1 MRKYTMQQAH
11 KYLTSG
17 ALMRAG
23 FLSVITLLCF
33 FSSLMMAQDIFPGWV
48 LSAKAARWLYGTVIF
63 TVVLYEIGIGA
74 VPYRLRVL
82 CRLVVSAIYV
92 LAGSS
97 YWKEHRIDLED
108 GACALATEYF
118 QKFNSHLK
126 TSVSIWRGKE
136 EFLGLALAFWGL
148 AILFMLMM
156 IAQLLCRRGV
166 LLLLPAAVFVAE
178 LTIGYIPQWKGM
190 ALFFTA
196 LLFVQADGGNDKKA
210 LRVHIDGQQRYR
222 QAWYVPWLS
231 PICLAGISVMIL
243 FGSHMLSNATENR
256 LLAAAPNVQAFQ
268 KKIEK
273 HFSDLWL
280 GYFTPRQEQVN
291 NQTPHYTG
299 KEMLRIT
306 ASRRPAEDVL
316 LKGFCGTDYENGSW
330 YCDKQ
335 KFSDV
340 CAIAGY
346 GEETAARE
354 LLQAQYDLY
363 AQGAE
368 RIMMQY
374 AFGGRFMTMKTGE
387 NTRTDYTV
395 EHTGVR
401 SRYLFAPYAIDH
413 NPDPN
418 EQKRGIFQNKN
429 QTNEQLVSDVA
440 VHKSFWQDTYT
451 FHGWDHFTG
460 GIDTDTVLQEDKKQ
474 VFQWYGRFAKKVY
487 LNTSDRIPSVNEYLG
502 EMMDGQESYRLDEL
516 ARWDL
521 NAQANINWMM
531 LLQLQEQSDFMGDAY
546 VQNLMRLQTALIVSA
561 TLKKYQTYSM
571 ELDPLPEGE
580 DPVRYFLMQSRKGYC
595 VHFASAAVLLLRELG
610 VPARYASGYVV
621 RLREFKQKGDVF
633 TASVKDS
640 NAHAWV
646 EIYLEQIGWIPIDVT
661 PGTAIQPQRA
671 EDGSVQK
678 AEDADAD
685 EQDTQT
691 DVTDTAADT
700 DTQTQ
705 PDTDDTQTQPD
716 ENQTSAQDQ
725 ENRLWVRYRFVF
737 AAVVVLTGILAV
749 FMLCRSLLRLYD
761 RTPLREIHAGKYR
774 TAVKRINGRIYVR
787 LCIRT
792 RSLHQNLTDAQ
803 YEQMLK
809 TVYQHIFMEDWTYFM
824 QVVRAAA
831 YAKEEVPLK
840 DAMFCWQIYC
850 NIRKGK

>member
-17 ALMRAG
+17 ALMRTG

-33 FSSLMMAQDIFPGWV
+33 FSSLMMAQDIFPGWS
-48 LSAKAARWLYGTVIF
+48 LSAKAARWLCGSVIF
-63 TVVLYEIGIGA
+63 TAVLYEIGIGA
-74 VPYRLRVL
+74 VPYRLRIL

-92 LAGSS
+92 LAGTG

-118 QKFNSHLK
+118 EKFNSHLK
-126 TSVSIWRGKE
+126 TSISIWRGKE

-166 LLLLPAAVFVAE
+166 LLLLPAAVFGAE
-178 LTIGYIPQWKGM
+178 LTNGYIPQWKGM

-196 LLFVQADGGNDKKA
+196 LLFVQADGGNGKKA

-231 PICLAGISVMIL
+231 PICLAGIAVMIL

-273 HFSDLWL
+273 QFSDLWL

-354 LLQAQYDLY
+354 LLQAQYDWY

-460 GIDTDTVLQEDKKQ
+460 GIDIDTVIPEDKKQ

-487 LNTSDRIPSVNEYLG
+487 LNTSDRIPSVNEYLR
-502 EMMDGQESYRLDEL
+502 EMMDEQESYRLDEL

-531 LLQLQEQSDFMGDAY
+531 LLQLQERSDFMGDAY
-546 VQNLMRLQTALIVSA
+546 VQNLMRLQTALILSA

-610 VPARYASGYVV
+610 VPAR
-621 RLREFKQKGDVF
+621 
-633 TASVKDS
+633 
-640 NAHAWV
+640 
-646 EIYLEQIGWIPIDVT
+646 
-661 PGTAIQPQRA
+661 
-671 EDGSVQK
+671 
-678 AEDADAD
+678 
-685 EQDTQT
+685 
-691 DVTDTAADT
+691 
-700 DTQTQ
+700 
-705 PDTDDTQTQPD
+705 
-716 ENQTSAQDQ
+716 
-725 ENRLWVRYRFVF
+725 
-737 AAVVVLTGILAV
+737 
-749 FMLCRSLLRLYD
+749 
-761 RTPLREIHAGKYR
+761 
-774 TAVKRINGRIYVR
+774 
-787 LCIRT
+787 
-792 RSLHQNLTDAQ
+792 
-803 YEQMLK
+803 
-809 TVYQHIFMEDWTYFM
+809 
-824 QVVRAAA
+824 
-831 YAKEEVPLK
+831 
-840 DAMFCWQIYC
+840 
-850 NIRKGK
+850 